1 MTCSQLVVAGET
13 IDDEEKTWLLEIPCS
28 RTNVETQ
35 DCQHRLE
42 CDTRYGSIWM
52 GMPPS
57 SWHPSFFF
65 RFLFLLLLLHDY
77 SRASNSEIT
86 HFSFPH
92 QDAFH
97 RPKTCPTSTECLK
110 DSFGAN
116 GNTHSPNTTDFSSK
130 MTFGNA
136 RAFALNANGT
146 IARVLFWS
154 KHAIRSFRWF
164 ASG

>member
-1 MTCSQLVVAGET
+1 MDGDAPFFMTS
-13 IDDEEKTWLLEIPCS
+13 LLS
-28 RTNVETQ
+28 LSLSVSL
-35 DCQHRLE
+35 DC
-42 CDTRYGSIWM
+42 
-52 GMPPS
+52 GMTM
-57 SWHPSFFF
+57 
-65 RFLFLLLLLHDY
+65 
-77 SRASNSEIT
+77 SEIT

-92 QDAFH
+92 QSITDAFH

-146 IARVLFWS
+146 IARVLF
-154 KHAIRSFRWF
+154 
-164 ASG
+164 